1 MGILVQPIEI
11 LEIYVDSR
19 SIYEKYYGNK
29 KVILKML
36 NNEIKV
42 LNRKVKSIVF
52 WKTLLL
58 STHDTECNTY

>member
-11 LEIYVDSR
+11 LKIYVDSR

-52 WKTLLL
+52 EKL
-58 STHDTECNTY
+58 YY

>member
-11 LEIYVDSR
+11 LKIYVDSR

-58 STHDTECNTY
+58 STHDTEW